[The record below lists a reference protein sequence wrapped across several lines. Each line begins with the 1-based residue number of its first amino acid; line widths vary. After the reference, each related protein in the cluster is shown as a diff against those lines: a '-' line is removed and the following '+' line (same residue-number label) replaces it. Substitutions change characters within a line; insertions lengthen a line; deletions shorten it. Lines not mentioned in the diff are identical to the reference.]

1 MHQYTS
7 CRTDGHTQSLALALS
22 ALACKLGRWEWLAL
36 LASADPFYHTLLTFQ
51 CCILENHL
59 WSPFSYF
66 SSTDAV
72 ILEERDSHHY
82 THTRAKFI
90 LSPAAIRKLIVSKSP
105 KLTRELQLFE
115 LNNSSQLQLRAV
127 NFNMFRRAYLN
138 LHGGGVFPGNSPW
151 TSLAAVSWCIT
162 SWHDCL
168 LTPYLHRLSA
178 SQTSDKKSGRSLSCG
193 QATSSGQVTAVSLS
207 EAKFQGPDKPD
218 LIAMMAGN

>member
-1 MHQYTS
+1 MHQYTP
-7 CRTDGHTQSLALALS
+7 CRTDGHMQSLALALS
-22 ALACKLGRWEWLAL
+22 ALACKLGKWGWLAPL
-36 LASADPFYHTLLTFQ
+36 VSKDPFYHTLLTFQ

-127 NFNMFRRAYLN
+127 NFNTFRRAYLN
-138 LHGGGVFPGNSPW
+138 LHWGGVFPGNSPW
-151 TSLAAVSWCIT
+151 TSPSSCVMVYYVMAWLPTNPVS
-162 SWHDCL
+162 
-168 LTPYLHRLSA
+168 
-178 SQTSDKKSGRSLSCG
+178 SQTQRITNKWQEIRPKPQLRSGYKLW
-193 QATSSGQVTAVSLS
+193 TSNSGVPQWSQVSRP
-207 EAKFQGPDKPD
+207 G
-218 LIAMMAGN
+218 